1 MDPIVIDD
9 AETATWDRIADVV
22 VVGFG
27 GAGASA
33 ALQAREEGAETILI
47 DRFGGGGT
55 TRYSGGVIYAGAT
68 RFQAEAGIEDSVD
81 NMEAYLKQ
89 EVGDAVRPETLRRYC
104 EGTAADLDWLIGHG
118 VQYDSSA
125 YLEKITYPPE
135 GKYLYYSGNEK
146 SPAFAANAKPA
157 ARGHRALGPGF
168 GGAHYIA
175 ALRAATLKQ
184 GVRQLLH
191 TRVTRLVTDRR
202 GHVVG
207 VEAIMLPERVHDRH
221 QALYESAN
229 PYVPHNHAQTES
241 ALDQMAA
248 MEARDGRTIRIRA
261 RGGVILSAGGYA
273 YDPEQVGRTE
283 PLLGRYYRESHR
295 LSTMGNDGSALAM
308 ATGLG
313 AATGYMNSIYI
324 ARNMAPPEALLEG
337 ILVNEDGHRFV
348 AEDAYVSYIGRE
360 LAAQPGG
367 RAWLVLPAATFR
379 RSIRDALFC
388 GWQRMKYFGAPMLL
402 NYLLGGTKRGGNAGK
417 LARRA
422 GIDPAALEATIAAH
436 DADIAAGAPDAVGKT
451 EELRRPI
458 GKGALYA
465 VNMSMANRHALTK
478 FMTLGGLKVNEDTGG
493 VLRGDGSEIPGL
505 YAAGMTAQGLHSNG
519 YISGLSLGD
528 GVFSG
533 RRAARSAARA
543 ANRVPAAEP
552 GVPPKAKPR
561 RRARAAA

>member
-1 MDPIVIDD
+1 MEPIEISSADSQP
-9 AETATWDRIADVV
+9 WDRETDVI

-33 ALQAREEGAETILI
+33 ALQARECGAETILI

-55 TRYSGGVIYAGAT
+55 TKYSGGVIYAGNT
-68 RFQAEAGIEDSVD
+68 RFQREAGIEDSVD
-81 NMEAYLKQ
+81 NMEAYLRQ

-118 VQYDSSA
+118 VRYDSSA

-146 SPAFAANAKPA
+146 SPAFAAHARPA
-157 ARGHRALGPGF
+157 ARGHRAVGPGF

-175 ALRAATLKQ
+175 ALRAATLRQ
-184 GVRQLLH
+184 GVQQLLH
-191 TRVTRLVTDRR
+191 TRVTRLVRDAG
-202 GHVVG
+202 GHIVG
-207 VEAIMLPERVHDRH
+207 VEAIMLPEHLHARH

-229 PYVPHNHAQTES
+229 PYVPHNHRRTEA
-241 ALDQMAA
+241 ALAKMAA
-248 MEARDGRTIRIRA
+248 MEESEGRTVLIRA

-273 YDPEQVGRTE
+273 YDPGEVGRTE
-283 PLLGRYYRESHR
+283 PLLGRYYKESHR

-308 ATGLG
+308 ATGAG
-313 AATGYMNSIYI
+313 AATGYMDSIYI

-337 ILVNEDGHRFV
+337 ILVNERGERFV
-348 AEDAYVSYIGRE
+348 AEDAYVSFIGRE

-367 RAWLVLPAATFR
+367 NAWLILPARTFR
-379 RSIRDALFC
+379 QSIKDALFC

-402 NYLLGGTKRGGNAGK
+402 NYLLGGTKRGGDATK
-417 LARRA
+417 LGRKA
-422 GIDPAALEATIAAH
+422 GIDAAGLQATIREH
-436 DADIAAGAPDAVGKT
+436 DEAIRSGAPDKVGKT
-451 EELRRPI
+451 DVLRRPI
-458 GKGALYA
+458 GSGPLYA
-465 VNMSMANRHALTK
+465 VNMAMANRHALTK
-478 FMTLGGLKVNEDTGG
+478 FMTLGGLKVDEDTGAVVRENG
-493 VLRGDGSEIPGL
+493 AAIPGL
-505 YAAGMTAQGLHSNG
+505 YAAGMTAVGLHSNG

-543 ANRVPAAEP
+543 ANRTPAAS
-552 GVPPKAKPR
+552 AT
-561 RRARAAA
+561 AA

>member
-1 MDPIVIDD
+1 MTPIVVDD
-9 AETATWDRIADVV
+9 VEGATWDHVADVV

-33 ALQAREEGAETILI
+33 ALQARESGAETILI

-55 TRYSGGVIYAGAT
+55 TKYSGGVIYAGAT
-68 RFQAEAGIEDSVD
+68 RFQREAGIEDSVE
-81 NMEAYLKQ
+81 NMIAYLEQ

-104 EGTAADLDWLIGHG
+104 EGSAADLDWLIGHG
-118 VQYDSSA
+118 VRYDSSA

-146 SPAFAANAKPA
+146 SPAFAAHAVPA
-157 ARGHRALGPGF
+157 ARGHRAVGPGF

-175 ALRAATLKQ
+175 ALRAATERE

-191 TRVTRLVTDRR
+191 TRVARLIVDPR
-202 GHVVG
+202 GRTVG
-207 VEAIMLPERVHDRH
+207 VEAVTLPEALHARH
-221 QALYESAN
+221 QALYETAN
-229 PYVPHNHAQTES
+229 PYVPHNHAKTGE
-241 ALDQMAA
+241 ALGKMAA
-248 MEARDGRTIRIRA
+248 MEERDGRVIRIRA

-273 YDPEQVGRTE
+273 YDPAEVGRTE
-283 PLLGRYYRESHR
+283 PLLGRYYKESHR

-308 ATGLG
+308 ATGIG

-337 ILVNEDGHRFV
+337 ILVNARGERFV

-360 LAAQPGG
+360 LAAQPDGK
-367 RAWLVLPAATFR
+367 AWLILPARTFR
-379 RSIRDALFC
+379 RSIKDALTC

-402 NYLLGGTKRGGNAGK
+402 NYLLGGTRRGGTAAR
-417 LARRA
+417 LARKA
-422 GIDPAALEATIAAH
+422 GIDPATLEATIAAH
-436 DADIAAGAPDAVGKT
+436 DAAIANGASDAVGKT

-458 GKGALYA
+458 GAGALYA

-478 FMTLGGLKVNEDTGG
+478 FMTLGGLKVDEDSGA
-493 VLRGDGSEIPGL
+493 VLRADGSAIAGL
-505 YAAGMTAQGLHSNG
+505 YAAGMTAVGLHSNG

-533 RRAARSAARA
+533 RRAGRSAATA
-543 ANRVPAAEP
+543 SGPKPANRPAEK
-552 GVPPKAKPR
+552 V
-561 RRARAAA
+561 RA

>member
-1 MDPIVIDD
+1 MDPIIVED
-9 AETATWDRIADVV
+9 ADTAGWDRIADVV

-33 ALQAREEGAETILI
+33 ALQAREEGAEVILI

-55 TRYSGGVIYAGAT
+55 TKYSGGVIYAGAT
-68 RFQAEAGIEDSVD
+68 RFQREAGIEDSVD
-81 NMEAYLKQ
+81 NMIAYLRQ
-89 EVGDAVRPETLRRYC
+89 EVGEAVRPETLRRYC

-146 SPAFAANAKPA
+146 SPAFAAHARPA
-157 ARGHRALGPGF
+157 ARGHRAVGPGF

-175 ALRAATLKQ
+175 ALRAATLRE
-184 GVRQLLH
+184 GVAQLLH
-191 TRVTRLVTDRR
+191 TRVTRLVTDRQ

-207 VEAIMLPERVHDRH
+207 VEAIVLPEQLHARH
-221 QALYESAN
+221 RALYETAN
-229 PYVPHNHAQTES
+229 PYVPHNHRKTEA
-241 ALDQMAA
+241 ALRKMAA
-248 MEARDGRTIRIRA
+248 MEESEGTAILIRA

-283 PLLGRYYRESHR
+283 PMLGQYYRESHR

-308 ATGLG
+308 ATGIG

-337 ILVNEDGHRFV
+337 ILVNENGERFV
-348 AEDAYVSYIGRE
+348 PEDAYVSYIGRE

-367 RAWLVLPAATFR
+367 KAWLILPARTFR
-379 RSIRDALFC
+379 RSIRDALTC

-402 NYLLGGTKRGGNAGK
+402 NYLLGGTKRGRAAR
-417 LARRA
+417 LARKA
-422 GIDPAALEATIAAH
+422 GIDAAGLQATIAAH
-436 DADIAAGAPDAVGKT
+436 DTAIAAGAPDAVGKT

-458 GKGALYA
+458 GTGMLYA

-478 FMTLGGLKVNEDTGG
+478 FMTLGGLRVDEESGA
-493 VLRGDGSEIPGL
+493 VVRWDGTAIPGL
-505 YAAGMTAQGLHSNG
+505 YAAGMTAVGLHSNG

-543 ANRVPAAEP
+543 ANRSSSAAP
-552 GVPPKAKPR
+552 IA
-561 RRARAAA
+561 ARA